1 MTVFE
6 ATHTVISD
14 DLDDLLHVNNVRYVQ
29 WVQDIAKAHW
39 EAATTPLQQH
49 NNVWVLV
56 SHHIEYKSAAKLKDE
71 IRLKTYVTRSEGV
84 TSTRIVEMYH
94 KGSEKLI
101 VKSETTWCLLDGLR
115 KKPKRI
121 STEIAGIFNN

>member
-6 ATHTVISD
+6 ATRSVVSD
-14 DLDDLLHVNNVRYVQ
+14 NLDDLMHVNNVRYVQ

-39 EAATTPLQQH
+39 EASTTPLQQQE
-49 NNVWVLV
+49 NVWVLL
-56 SHHIEYKSAAKLKDE
+56 SHHIEYKSAAKLNDE
-71 IRLKTYVTRSEGV
+71 IHLKTYVTRSEGV

-101 VKSETTWCLLDGLR
+101 VKSETTWCLLDGHI
-115 KKPKRI
+115 KNPKRI
-121 STEIAGIFNN
+121 PPEIAAVFR

>member
-6 ATHTVISD
+6 ASRSVIAD

-39 EAATTPLQQH
+39 EAATTPLQQQD
-49 NNVWVLV
+49 NLWVLL
-56 SHHIEYKSAAKLKDE
+56 SHHIDYKSAAKINDK
-71 IRLKTYVTRSEGV
+71 IQLKTYVTRSEGV
-84 TSTRIVEMYH
+84 TSSRIVEMYH
-94 KGSEKLI
+94 KGNEKLI
-101 VKSETTWCLLDGLR
+101 VKSKTTWCLLDAKN

-121 STEIAGIFNN
+121 SPEIAAVFR

>member
-6 ATHTVISD
+6 ASRSVIAD

-39 EAATTPLQQH
+39 EAATTPLQQQD
-49 NNVWVLV
+49 NLWVLL
-56 SHHIEYKSAAKLKDE
+56 SHHIDNKSAAKINDK
-71 IRLKTYVTRSEGV
+71 IQLKTYVTRSEGV
-84 TSTRIVEMYH
+84 TSSRIVEMYH
-94 KGSEKLI
+94 KGNEKLI
-101 VKSETTWCLLDGLR
+101 VKSKTTWCLLDAKN

-121 STEIAGIFNN
+121 SPEIAAVFR

>member
-6 ATHTVISD
+6 LTHTVISE
-14 DLDDLLHVNNVRYVQ
+14 DLDDLMHVNNVRYVQ

-49 NNVWVLV
+49 DNIWVLV
-56 SHHIEYKSAAKLKDE
+56 SHHIDYKAAAKLNDK
-71 IRLKTYVTRSEGV
+71 IHLKTYVTRSEGV
-84 TSTRIVEMYH
+84 TSTRLVEMYH
-94 KGSEKLI
+94 KGTKRLI
-101 VKSETTWCLLDGLR
+101 VKSETKWCLLDALT

-121 STEIAGIFNN
+121 TAEIVDVFR

>member
-6 ATHTVISD
+6 ATRSVVSD
-14 DLDDLLHVNNVRYVQ
+14 DLDDLMHVNNVRYVQ

-39 EAATTPLQQH
+39 EAATTPLQQQE
-49 NNVWVLV
+49 NVWVLL
-56 SHHIEYKSAAKLKDE
+56 SHHIDYKSAAKLHDE
-71 IRLKTYVTRSEGV
+71 IQLKTYVTRSEGV
-84 TSTRIVEMYH
+84 TSTRFVEMYH

-101 VKSETTWCLLDGLR
+101 VKSETTWCLLDGHS

-121 STEIAGIFNN
+121 SPEIADVFR